1 MKSDLIHRDD
11 PIIRSRV
18 NQIQNW
24 LARSDFNLK
33 QRVQAIREIS
43 RLADD
48 LLRITPKYDGLN
60 SEYRHLQTV
69 KGLDRWYNE
78 LTGETSNVVR

>member
-1 MKSDLIHRDD
+1 MNNLIHRDD

-24 LARSDFNLK
+24 LARSDFNSK
-33 QRVQAIREIS
+33 QRGQAIREIS

-48 LLRITPKYDGLN
+48 LLRITPKYDGFN

-69 KGLDRWYNE
+69 KSLDRWYNE
-78 LTGETSNVVR
+78 LTGETSNVV

>member
-1 MKSDLIHRDD
+1 M
-11 PIIRSRV
+11 IRSRV

-24 LARSDFNLK
+24 LARSDFNSK
-33 QRVQAIREIS
+33 QRGQAIREIS
-43 RLADD
+43 CLADD
-48 LLRITPKYDGLN
+48 LLRITPKYDGFN

-78 LTGETSNVVR
+78 LTGDL

>member
-1 MKSDLIHRDD
+1 MHRDD

-24 LARSDFNLK
+24 LARPDFDLK
-33 QRVQAIREIS
+33 QRGQAIREIS
-43 RLADD
+43 RLADN
-48 LLRITPKYDGLN
+48 LLRITPKYDGFN

-69 KGLDRWYNE
+69 KNLDRWHNE
-78 LTGETSNVVR
+78 LTGERSNVVR

>member
-24 LARSDFNLK
+24 LARSDFNSK
-33 QRVQAIREIS
+33 QRGQAIREIS

-48 LLRITPKYDGLN
+48 LLRITPQYDGLN

-69 KGLDRWYNE
+69 KRLDRWYNE
-78 LTGETSNVVR
+78 LI

>member
-1 MKSDLIHRDD
+1 MHRDD
-11 PIIRSRV
+11 PIICSRV

-24 LARSDFNLK
+24 LARSDFDLK
-33 QRVQAIREIS
+33 QRGQAIREIS

-48 LLRITPKYDGLN
+48 LLRITPKYDGFN

-69 KGLDRWYNE
+69 KNLDRWHNE
-78 LTGETSNVVR
+78 LTGERSNVVR